1 MKTNIVYF
9 NPFYAKNIDLS
20 KPFIYFS
27 FGALNSMDFKAFKNA
42 RVLVT
47 GGAGFIGNN
56 LVRRLLQ
63 NEVSDIVIMDNQS
76 SGMAV
81 FLPDDNRITF
91 VGMDIDKMDKLNFV
105 INQHEFD
112 YVFHLAAHF
121 ANQNSVDHP
130 FSDIQTNIVGTVS
143 LLEILKFH
151 KSLKKFVYASSSCVY
166 GTSDKMHEETY
177 IYPSETPY
185 SINKYTAELY
195 TQYYAHLFHVPTVSI
210 RIFNTYG
217 PYELAGKYRN
227 VIPNFIEKAL
237 NGEELQITGTGK
249 ETRDFTFVEDLI
261 DLMLMAAL
269 SPSKD
274 GEIYNGGTGEKTEI
288 KNMAEIIC
296 KVTNSQSN
304 LVFKPAR
311 NWDKVKDRVSDL
323 SKSAAELG
331 YKPKVNIQEGLE
343 KTIKWYTDNYDK
355 VKSLK
360 NYFE

>member
-1 MKTNIVYF
+1 
-9 NPFYAKNIDLS
+9 
-20 KPFIYFS
+20 
-27 FGALNSMDFKAFKNA
+27 MDFQGLKNA

-63 NEVSDIVIMDNQS
+63 NDVSSIVIMDNQS
-76 SGMAV
+76 SGMSV
-81 FLPDDNRITF
+81 FLPNDPRITF

-151 KSLKKFVYASSSCVY
+151 KSLRKFVYASSSCVY
-166 GTSDKMHEETY
+166 GTASEMNENTF

-217 PYELAGKYRN
+217 PYEMAGKYRN

-237 NGEELQITGTGK
+237 NGEDLVITGTGR
-249 ETRDFTFVEDLI
+249 ESRDFTFVDDLV
-261 DLMLMAAL
+261 DLMLRAAL

-274 GEIYNGGTGEKTEI
+274 GEIYNGGTGDRTEI
-288 KNMAEIIC
+288 LQMAEII
-296 KVTNSQSN
+296 KEVTGSMSN
-304 LVFKPAR
+304 IVFKPAR
-311 NWDKVKDRVSDL
+311 NWDKVKDRLSDT
-323 SKSAAELG
+323 SKSAKELG
-331 YKPKVNIQEGLE
+331 YTPNVKIREGLE
-343 KTIKWYTDNYDK
+343 KTIKWYKDNYDK

>member
-1 MKTNIVYF
+1 
-9 NPFYAKNIDLS
+9 
-20 KPFIYFS
+20 
-27 FGALNSMDFKAFKNA
+27 MDKATLKNA

-56 LVRRLLQ
+56 LVRKLLAE
-63 NEVSDIVIMDNQS
+63 NVSQILIMDNQS
-76 SGMAV
+76 SGMSV
-81 FLPDDNRITF
+81 FLPNDPRIIF

-143 LLEILKFH
+143 LLEILKHH

-166 GTSDKMHEETY
+166 GTAEQMNEETF

-195 TQYYAHLFHVPTVSI
+195 TQYYAHLFHVPTLSI

-217 PYELAGKYRN
+217 PYEMAGKYRN

-237 NGEELQITGTGK
+237 NNEDLIITGTGK
-249 ETRDFTFVEDLI
+249 ETRDFTYVDDLVE
-261 DLMLMAAL
+261 LMISAAL
-269 SPSKD
+269 SPQKD
-274 GEIYNGGTGEKTEI
+274 GSIYNGGTGSKTEI
-288 KNMAEIIC
+288 LKMSEII
-296 KVTNSQSN
+296 KEATGSLSN
-304 LVFKPAR
+304 IIFKPAR
-311 NWDKVKDRVSDL
+311 AWDKVKDRVSDT
-323 SKSAAELG
+323 SKSASELG
-331 YKPKVNIQEGLE
+331 YQPKVNIEEGLK
-343 KTIKWYTDNYDK
+343 KTIKWYKDNYDK

>member
-1 MKTNIVYF
+1 
-9 NPFYAKNIDLS
+9 
-20 KPFIYFS
+20 
-27 FGALNSMDFKAFKNA
+27 MDFTAFKNA
-42 RVLVT
+42 RILVT

-56 LVRRLLQ
+56 LVRRLLANQ
-63 NEVSDIVIMDNQS
+63 VSNIVIMDNQS

-81 FLPDDNRITF
+81 FLPDDPRITF

-151 KSLKKFVYASSSCVY
+151 KSLKKFIYASSSCVY
-166 GTSDKMHEETY
+166 GTAEQMNEEAY

-237 NGEELQITGTGK
+237 NGEDLVITGTGK
-249 ETRDFTFVEDLI
+249 ETRDFTFVEDLV
-261 DLMLMAAL
+261 DLMLNAAL
-269 SPSKD
+269 SPSHE
-274 GEIYNGGTGEKTEI
+274 GEIFNGGTGQKTEI
-288 KNMAEIIC
+288 KAMAEII
-296 KVTNSQSN
+296 KSVTGSQSN
-304 LVFKPAR
+304 IVFKPAR
-311 NWDKVKDRVSDL
+311 NWDKVKDRVSNL
-323 SKSAAELG
+323 THSKAVLN
-331 YKPKVNIQEGLE
+331 YQPKVTIQEGLE
-343 KTIKWYTDNYDK
+343 KTIKWYKDNYDK

>member
-1 MKTNIVYF
+1 
-9 NPFYAKNIDLS
+9 
-20 KPFIYFS
+20 
-27 FGALNSMDFKAFKNA
+27 MDFQQLKNA

-63 NEVSDIVIMDNQS
+63 NDVSNIVIMDNQS

-81 FLPDDNRITF
+81 FLPNDSRITF

-151 KSLKKFVYASSSCVY
+151 KSLRKFVYASSSCVY
-166 GTSDKMHEETY
+166 GTASQMNEETY

-217 PYELAGKYRN
+217 PYEMAGKYRN

-237 NGEELQITGTGK
+237 NGEDLIITGTGR
-249 ETRDFTFVEDLI
+249 ESRDFTYVDDLV
-261 DLMLMAAL
+261 DLMLSAAL

-274 GEIYNGGTGEKTEI
+274 GDIFNGGTGDRTEI
-288 KNMAEIIC
+288 LNMAEII
-296 KVTNSQSN
+296 KEVTGSNSN
-304 LVFKPAR
+304 IVFKPSR
-311 NWDKVKDRVSDL
+311 NWDKVKDRLSDT
-323 SKSAAELG
+323 SKSCKDLG
-331 YKPKVNIQEGLE
+331 YEPKVKIREGLE
-343 KTIKWYTDNYDK
+343 KTIKWYRDNYDK

>member
-1 MKTNIVYF
+1 MF
-9 NPFYAKNIDLS
+9 LS
-20 KPFIYFS
+20 E
-27 FGALNSMDFKAFKNA
+27 LKNA
-42 RVLVT
+42 RILLT

-63 NEVSDIVIMDNQS
+63 NEVSQIVIMDNQS

-81 FLPDDNRITF
+81 FLPDDPRIIF

-151 KSLKKFVYASSSCVY
+151 KSLRKFIYASSSCVY
-166 GTSDKMHEETY
+166 GTATEMNEGTF

-237 NGEELQITGTGK
+237 NSEDLVITGTGR
-249 ETRDFTFVEDLI
+249 ETRDFTYVEDLV
-261 DLMLMAAL
+261 DLMLKAAL
-269 SPSKD
+269 SPSKE
-274 GEIYNGGTGEKTEI
+274 GEIFNGGTGRKTEI
-288 KNMAEIIC
+288 LQMAQII
-296 KVTNSQSN
+296 KEVTGSQSN
-304 LVFKPAR
+304 IVFKPAR
-311 NWDKVKDRVSDL
+311 NWDKVKDRMSDT
-323 SKSAAELG
+323 SKSVRELG
-331 YKPKVNIQEGLE
+331 YSPSVDIREGLG
-343 KTIKWYTDNYDK
+343 KTIKWYMDNYDK

>member
-1 MKTNIVYF
+1 
-9 NPFYAKNIDLS
+9 
-20 KPFIYFS
+20 
-27 FGALNSMDFKAFKNA
+27 MDFSAFKNA
-42 RVLVT
+42 RILVT

-56 LVRRLLQ
+56 LVRKLLAQ
-63 NEVSDIVIMDNQS
+63 QVANIVIMDNQS

-81 FLPDDNRITF
+81 FLPDDPRITF

-166 GTSDKMHEETY
+166 GTAEQMNEQAY

-185 SINKYTAELY
+185 SINKFTAELY

-217 PYELAGKYRN
+217 PYEMAGKYRN

-237 NGEELQITGTGK
+237 NGEDLIITGTGK

-261 DLMLMAAL
+261 DLMLTAVL
-269 SPSKD
+269 SPSKE
-274 GEIYNGGTGEKTEI
+274 GEIFNGGTGQKTEI
-288 KNMAEIIC
+288 KAMAEII
-296 KVTNSQSN
+296 KSVTSSSSN
-304 LVFKPAR
+304 IVFKPAR

-323 SKSAAELG
+323 SMSQKVLN
-331 YKPKVNIQEGLE
+331 YQPKVNIQEGLE
-343 KTIKWYTDNYDK
+343 KTIKWYKDNYDK

>member
-1 MKTNIVYF
+1 MNFTQL
-9 NPFYAKNIDLS
+9 KNS
-20 KPFIYFS
+20 
-27 FGALNSMDFKAFKNA
+27 

-63 NEVSDIVIMDNQS
+63 YEVSNIVIMDNQS
-76 SGMAV
+76 SGMSV
-81 FLPDDNRITF
+81 FLPNDPRITF

-151 KSLKKFVYASSSCVY
+151 KSLRKFVYASSSCVY
-166 GTSDKMHEETY
+166 GTAGHMNEEAF

-237 NGEELQITGTGK
+237 NGEDLTITGTGR
-249 ETRDFTFVEDLI
+249 ESRDFTFVEDLI
-261 DLMLMAAL
+261 DLMLGAAVGEAR
-269 SPSKD
+269 D
-274 GEIYNGGTGEKTEI
+274 GEIFNGGTGSKTEI
-288 KNMAEIIC
+288 LAMAEII
-296 KVTNSQSN
+296 KEVTGSNSN
-304 LVFKPAR
+304 IVFKPSR
-311 NWDKVKDRVSDL
+311 NWDKVKDRLSDT
-323 SKSAAELG
+323 SKSVKELS
-331 YKPKVNIQEGLE
+331 YEPKVSIREGLE
-343 KTIKWYTDNYDK
+343 KTIKWYKDNYDK

>member
-1 MKTNIVYF
+1 
-9 NPFYAKNIDLS
+9 
-20 KPFIYFS
+20 
-27 FGALNSMDFKAFKNA
+27 MDFKAFRNA
-42 RVLVT
+42 RILVT

-143 LLEILKFH
+143 LLEILKHH

-166 GTSDKMHEETY
+166 GTAATMSEDTY

-227 VIPNFIEKAL
+227 VIPNFIEKAI
-237 NGEELQITGTGK
+237 NGEDLIITGTGK
-249 ETRDFTFVEDLI
+249 ETRDFTYVEDLV
-261 DLMLMAAL
+261 DLMMMAAL
-269 SPSKD
+269 SNSKE
-274 GEIYNGGTGEKTEI
+274 GEIFNGGTGRKTEI
-288 KNMAEIIC
+288 KHMAEIIRE
-296 KVTNSQSN
+296 VTGSQSAI
-304 LVFKPAR
+304 VFRPAR
-311 NWDKVKDRVSDL
+311 NWDKVKDRVSNL
-323 SKSAAELG
+323 SKSAAELN
-331 YKPKVNIQEGLE
+331 YSPSVEIREGLE
-343 KTIKWYTDNYDK
+343 RTIKWYKENYDK

>member
-1 MKTNIVYF
+1 MEF
-9 NPFYAKNIDLS
+9 QSL
-20 KPFIYFS
+20 
-27 FGALNSMDFKAFKNA
+27 KNA

-63 NEVSDIVIMDNQS
+63 NEVSNIVIMDNQS

-81 FLPDDNRITF
+81 FLPNDPRITF

-151 KSLKKFVYASSSCVY
+151 KSLRKFVYASSSCVY
-166 GTSDKMHEETY
+166 GTASQMNEDTY

-237 NGEELQITGTGK
+237 NGEDLVITGTGR
-249 ETRDFTFVEDLI
+249 ESRDFTFVEDLI
-261 DLMLMAAL
+261 DLMIAAAL
-269 SPSKD
+269 SPSKE
-274 GEIYNGGTGEKTEI
+274 GEIFNGGTGFRTEI
-288 KNMAEIIC
+288 LNMAEII
-296 KVTNSQSN
+296 KEVTGSNSN
-304 LVFKPAR
+304 IIFKPAR
-311 NWDKVKDRVSDL
+311 NWDKVKDRVSDT
-323 SKSAAELG
+323 SRSASELG
-331 YKPKVNIQEGLE
+331 YAPAVKIREGLE
-343 KTIKWYTDNYDK
+343 KTIKWYKDNYDK

>member
-1 MKTNIVYF
+1 
-9 NPFYAKNIDLS
+9 
-20 KPFIYFS
+20 
-27 FGALNSMDFKAFKNA
+27 MDFQGLKNA

-63 NEVSDIVIMDNQS
+63 NDVSSIVIMDNQS
-76 SGMAV
+76 SGMSV
-81 FLPDDNRITF
+81 FLPNDQRITF

-151 KSLKKFVYASSSCVY
+151 KSLRKFVYASSSCVY
-166 GTSDKMHEETY
+166 GTASEMNENTF

-217 PYELAGKYRN
+217 PYEMAGKYRN

-237 NGEELQITGTGK
+237 NGEDLVITGTGR
-249 ETRDFTFVEDLI
+249 ESRDFTFVDDLV
-261 DLMLMAAL
+261 DLMLRAAL
-269 SPSKD
+269 SPSKE
-274 GEIYNGGTGEKTEI
+274 GEIYNGGTGDRTEI
-288 KNMAEIIC
+288 LQMAEII
-296 KVTNSQSN
+296 KEVTGSMSN
-304 LVFKPAR
+304 IVFKPAR
-311 NWDKVKDRVSDL
+311 NWDKVKDRLSDT
-323 SKSAAELG
+323 SKSAKELG
-331 YKPKVNIQEGLE
+331 YTPNVTIREGLE
-343 KTIKWYTDNYDK
+343 KTINWYKDNYDK

>member
-1 MKTNIVYF
+1 
-9 NPFYAKNIDLS
+9 
-20 KPFIYFS
+20 
-27 FGALNSMDFKAFKNA
+27 MDFQLLKNA

-63 NEVSDIVIMDNQS
+63 YEVSNIVIMDNQS

-81 FLPDDNRITF
+81 FLPNDPRITF

-130 FSDIQTNIVGTVS
+130 FSDIQTNIVGTVG

-151 KSLKKFVYASSSCVY
+151 KSLRKFVYASSSCVY
-166 GTSDKMHEETY
+166 GTASQMNEDTF

-237 NGEELQITGTGK
+237 NGEDLVITGTGR
-249 ETRDFTFVEDLI
+249 ESRDFTFVDDLI
-261 DLMLMAAL
+261 DLMIAAAL

-274 GEIYNGGTGEKTEI
+274 GEIYNGGTGFRTEI
-288 KNMAEIIC
+288 LNMAEII
-296 KVTNSQSN
+296 KEVTGSTSN
-304 LVFKPAR
+304 IVFKPAR
-311 NWDKVKDRVSDL
+311 NWDKVKDRLSDT
-323 SKSAAELG
+323 SKSAAELS
-331 YKPKVNIQEGLE
+331 YAPSVKIREGLE
-343 KTIKWYTDNYDK
+343 KTIKWYKDNYDK

>member
-1 MKTNIVYF
+1 
-9 NPFYAKNIDLS
+9 
-20 KPFIYFS
+20 
-27 FGALNSMDFKAFKNA
+27 MDKATLKNA

-56 LVRRLLQ
+56 LVRKLLAE
-63 NEVSDIVIMDNQS
+63 NVSQILIMDNQS
-76 SGMAV
+76 SGMSI
-81 FLPDDNRITF
+81 FLPDDPRIIF

-143 LLEILKFH
+143 LLEILKHH

-166 GTSDKMHEETY
+166 GTAEQMNEETF

-195 TQYYAHLFHVPTVSI
+195 TQYYAHLFNVPTLSI

-217 PYELAGKYRN
+217 PYEMAGKYRN

-237 NGEELQITGTGK
+237 NNEDLIITGTGK
-249 ETRDFTFVEDLI
+249 ETRDFTFVDDLV
-261 DLMLMAAL
+261 DLMIAAAL
-269 SPSKD
+269 SPQKD
-274 GEIYNGGTGEKTEI
+274 GSIYNGGTGSKTEI
-288 KNMAEIIC
+288 LKMSEII
-296 KVTNSQSN
+296 KEATGSLSHII
-304 LVFKPAR
+304 FKPSRA
-311 NWDKVKDRVSDL
+311 WDKVKDRLSDT
-323 SKSAAELG
+323 SKSANELG
-331 YKPKVNIQEGLE
+331 YQPKVNIEEGLL
-343 KTIKWYTDNYDK
+343 KTIKWYKDNYDK

>member
-1 MKTNIVYF
+1 
-9 NPFYAKNIDLS
+9 
-20 KPFIYFS
+20 
-27 FGALNSMDFKAFKNA
+27 MDFSAFKNA
-42 RVLVT
+42 RILVT

-56 LVRRLLQ
+56 LVRKLLAQ
-63 NEVSDIVIMDNQS
+63 QVANIVIMDNQS

-81 FLPDDNRITF
+81 FLPDDPRITF

-166 GTSDKMHEETY
+166 GTAEQMNEQAY

-185 SINKYTAELY
+185 SINKFTAELY

-217 PYELAGKYRN
+217 PYEMAGKYRN

-237 NGEELQITGTGK
+237 NGEDLIITGTGK

-261 DLMLMAAL
+261 DLMLTAAL
-269 SPSKD
+269 SPSKE
-274 GEIYNGGTGEKTEI
+274 GEIFNGGTGQKTEI
-288 KNMAEIIC
+288 KAMAEII
-296 KVTNSQSN
+296 KSVTSSSSN
-304 LVFKPAR
+304 IVFKPAR

-323 SKSAAELG
+323 SMSQKVLN
-331 YKPKVNIQEGLE
+331 YQPKVNIQEGLE
-343 KTIKWYTDNYDK
+343 KTIKWYKDNYDK

>member
-1 MKTNIVYF
+1 ME
-9 NPFYAKNIDLS
+9 
-20 KPFIYFS
+20 
-27 FGALNSMDFKAFKNA
+27 KATLKNA

-56 LVRRLLQ
+56 LVRKLLSE
-63 NEVSDIVIMDNQS
+63 NVSKILIMDNQS
-76 SGMAV
+76 SGMSV
-81 FLPDDNRITF
+81 FLPNDPRIIF

-130 FSDIQTNIVGTVS
+130 FSDIQTNIVGTVG
-143 LLEILKFH
+143 LLEILKSH
-151 KSLKKFVYASSSCVY
+151 KSIQKFVYASSSCVY
-166 GTSDKMHEETY
+166 GTAEQMDENTF

-237 NGEELQITGTGK
+237 NNEDLIITGTGK
-249 ETRDFTFVEDLI
+249 ETRDFTYVDDLI
-261 DLMLMAAL
+261 DLMISAAL
-269 SPSKD
+269 GPNKD
-274 GEIYNGGTGEKTEI
+274 GEIFNGGTGTKTEI
-288 KNMAEIIC
+288 LKMSEII
-296 KVTNSQSN
+296 KEATGSLSN
-304 LVFKPAR
+304 IIFKPAR
-311 NWDKVKDRVSDL
+311 AWDKVKDRVSDT
-323 SKSAAELG
+323 SKSASELG
-331 YKPKVNIQEGLE
+331 YQPKVNIEEGLQ
-343 KTIKWYTDNYDK
+343 KTIKWYKENYDK

>member
-1 MKTNIVYF
+1 
-9 NPFYAKNIDLS
+9 
-20 KPFIYFS
+20 
-27 FGALNSMDFKAFKNA
+27 MDFQSLKNA

-63 NEVSDIVIMDNQS
+63 YEVSNIVIMDNQS

-81 FLPDDNRITF
+81 FLPNDPRITF

-130 FSDIQTNIVGTVS
+130 FSDIQTNIVGTVG

-151 KSLKKFVYASSSCVY
+151 KSLRKFVYASSSCVY
-166 GTSDKMHEETY
+166 GTASQMNEDTF

-237 NGEELQITGTGK
+237 NGEDLVITGTGR
-249 ETRDFTFVEDLI
+249 ESRDFTFVDDLI
-261 DLMLMAAL
+261 DLMIAAAL

-274 GEIYNGGTGEKTEI
+274 GEIYNGGTGFRTEI
-288 KNMAEIIC
+288 LNMAEII
-296 KVTNSQSN
+296 KEVTGSTSN
-304 LVFKPAR
+304 IVFKPAR
-311 NWDKVKDRVSDL
+311 NWDKVKDRLSDT
-323 SKSAAELG
+323 SKSAAELS
-331 YKPKVNIQEGLE
+331 YAPSVKIREGLE
-343 KTIKWYTDNYDK
+343 KTIKWYKDNYDK

>member
-1 MKTNIVYF
+1 MF
-9 NPFYAKNIDLS
+9 EQL
-20 KPFIYFS
+20 
-27 FGALNSMDFKAFKNA
+27 KNA

-63 NEVSDIVIMDNQS
+63 CEVSQIVIMDNQS
-76 SGMAV
+76 SGMSV
-81 FLPDDNRITF
+81 FLPNDARIIF

-105 INQHEFD
+105 INQHTFD

-130 FSDIQTNIVGTVS
+130 FSDIQTNIVGTVG

-166 GTSDKMHEETY
+166 GTTENMTEETY

-195 TQYYAHLFHVPTVSI
+195 TQYYAHLFHVPTLSI

-217 PYELAGKYRN
+217 PYEMAGKYRN
-227 VIPNFIEKAL
+227 VIPNFIEKAI
-237 NGEELQITGTGK
+237 NGEELIITGTGK
-249 ETRDFTFVEDLI
+249 ETRDFTFVEDLV
-261 DLMLMAAL
+261 DLMLLGAC
-269 SPSKD
+269 SEYKE
-274 GEIYNGGTGEKTEI
+274 GEIFNGGTGAKTEI
-288 KNMAEIIC
+288 LKMAEII
-296 KVTNSQSN
+296 KGETNSNSAIT
-304 LVFKPAR
+304 FKPAR
-311 NWDKVKDRVSDL
+311 NWDKVKDRMSDT
-323 SKSAAELG
+323 SKSANALG
-331 YKPKVNIQEGLE
+331 YSPKVSIEEGLK
-343 KTIKWYTDNYDK
+343 KTIKWYQDNYDK

>member
-1 MKTNIVYF
+1 M
-9 NPFYAKNIDLS
+9 
-20 KPFIYFS
+20 S
-27 FGALNSMDFKAFKNA
+27 FESLKNA

-56 LVRRLLQ
+56 LVRKLLQ
-63 NEVSDIVIMDNQS
+63 CEVSQIVVLDNQS

-81 FLPDDNRITF
+81 FLPNDVRITF
-91 VGMDIDKMDKLNFV
+91 VGMDIDRYDKLNFV

-166 GTSDKMHEETY
+166 GTTENMNEEAY

-195 TQYYAHLFHVPTVSI
+195 TQYYAHLFHVPTLSI

-227 VIPNFIEKAL
+227 VIPNFIEKAI
-237 NGEELQITGTGK
+237 NGEELSITGTGK
-249 ETRDFTFVEDLI
+249 ETRDFTYVEDLI
-261 DLMLMAAL
+261 ELMLLGAC
-269 SPSKD
+269 SNYHE
-274 GEIYNGGTGEKTEI
+274 GEIFNGGTGAKTEI
-288 KNMAEIIC
+288 LKMAEII
-296 KVTNSQSN
+296 KEHTQSISQIA
-304 LVFKPAR
+304 FKPAR
-311 NWDKVKDRVSDL
+311 NWDKVKDRMSDT
-323 SKSAAELG
+323 SKSGKALG
-331 YKPKVNIQEGLE
+331 YAPKTSIEEGLQ
-343 KTIKWYTDNYDK
+343 KTIKWYKENYDK

>member
-1 MKTNIVYF
+1 ME
-9 NPFYAKNIDLS
+9 
-20 KPFIYFS
+20 
-27 FGALNSMDFKAFKNA
+27 KATLKNA

-56 LVRRLLQ
+56 LVRKLLSE
-63 NEVSDIVIMDNQS
+63 NVSKILIMDNQS
-76 SGMAV
+76 SGMSV
-81 FLPDDNRITF
+81 FLPNDPRIVF

-143 LLEILKFH
+143 LLEILKSH
-151 KSLKKFVYASSSCVY
+151 KSLKKFIYASSSCVY
-166 GTSDKMHEETY
+166 GTAEQMDENTF

-237 NGEELQITGTGK
+237 NNEDLVITGTGK
-249 ETRDFTFVEDLI
+249 ETRDFTYVDDLI
-261 DLMLMAAL
+261 DLMISAAL
-269 SPSKD
+269 GPNKD
-274 GEIYNGGTGEKTEI
+274 GEIFNGGTGTKTEI
-288 KNMAEIIC
+288 LKMSEII
-296 KVTNSQSN
+296 KEATGSLSN
-304 LVFKPAR
+304 IIFKPAR
-311 NWDKVKDRVSDL
+311 AWDKVKDRVSDT
-323 SKSAAELG
+323 SKSASELG
-331 YKPKVNIQEGLE
+331 YQPKVTIEEGLQ
-343 KTIKWYTDNYDK
+343 KTIKWYKENYDK

>member
-1 MKTNIVYF
+1 
-9 NPFYAKNIDLS
+9 
-20 KPFIYFS
+20 
-27 FGALNSMDFKAFKNA
+27 MDFSAFKNA
-42 RVLVT
+42 RILVT

-56 LVRRLLQ
+56 LVRKLLAQ
-63 NEVSDIVIMDNQS
+63 QVANIVIMDNQS

-81 FLPDDNRITF
+81 FLPDDPRITF

-166 GTSDKMHEETY
+166 CTAEQMNEQAY

-185 SINKYTAELY
+185 SINKFTAELY

-217 PYELAGKYRN
+217 PYEMAGKYRN

-237 NGEELQITGTGK
+237 NGEDLIITGTGK

-261 DLMLMAAL
+261 DLMLTAAL
-269 SPSKD
+269 SPSKE
-274 GEIYNGGTGEKTEI
+274 GEIFNGGTGQKTEI
-288 KNMAEIIC
+288 KAMAEII
-296 KVTNSQSN
+296 KSVTSSSSN
-304 LVFKPAR
+304 IVFKPAR

-323 SKSAAELG
+323 SMSQKVLN
-331 YKPKVNIQEGLE
+331 YQPKVNIQEGLE
-343 KTIKWYTDNYDK
+343 KTIKWYKDNYDK

>member
-1 MKTNIVYF
+1 M
-9 NPFYAKNIDLS
+9 
-20 KPFIYFS
+20 
-27 FGALNSMDFKAFKNA
+27 
-42 RVLVT
+42 VT

-56 LVRRLLQ
+56 LVRKLLAQ
-63 NEVSDIVIMDNQS
+63 QVANIVIMDNQS

-81 FLPDDNRITF
+81 FLPDDPRITF

-166 GTSDKMHEETY
+166 GTAEQMNEQAY

-185 SINKYTAELY
+185 SINKFTAELY

-217 PYELAGKYRN
+217 PYEMAGKYRN

-237 NGEELQITGTGK
+237 NGEDLIITGTGK

-261 DLMLMAAL
+261 DLMLTAVL
-269 SPSKD
+269 SPSKE
-274 GEIYNGGTGEKTEI
+274 GEIFNGGTGQKTEI
-288 KNMAEIIC
+288 KAMAEII
-296 KVTNSQSN
+296 KSVTSSSSN
-304 LVFKPAR
+304 IVFKPAR

-323 SKSAAELG
+323 SMSQKVLN
-331 YKPKVNIQEGLE
+331 YQPKVNIQEGLE
-343 KTIKWYTDNYDK
+343 KTIKWYKDNYDK

>member
-1 MKTNIVYF
+1 MEF
-9 NPFYAKNIDLS
+9 DSL
-20 KPFIYFS
+20 
-27 FGALNSMDFKAFKNA
+27 KNA

-56 LVRRLLQ
+56 LVRRLLSIG
-63 NEVSDIVIMDNQS
+63 VSQILIMDNQS
-76 SGMAV
+76 SGMSV
-81 FLPDDNRITF
+81 FLPNDARIIF

-105 INQHEFD
+105 INQHQFD

-166 GTSDKMHEETY
+166 GTAMNMSEDTY

-227 VIPNFIEKAL
+227 VIPNFIEKAM
-237 NGEELQITGTGK
+237 NGEDLVITGTGK
-249 ETRDFTFVEDLI
+249 ETRDFTFVEDLV
-261 DLMLMAAL
+261 DLMLLAAT
-269 SPSKD
+269 SDSSD
-274 GEIYNGGTGEKTEI
+274 GEIFNGGTGNKTEI
-288 KNMAEIIC
+288 LEMAQIIME
-296 KVTNSQSN
+296 KTGSVSN
-304 LVFKPAR
+304 LLFKPAR
-311 NWDKVKDRVSDL
+311 NWDKVKDRMSNT
-323 SKSAAELG
+323 SKSARVLG
-331 YKPKVNIQEGLE
+331 YKPKVGIREGLE
-343 KTIKWYTDNYDK
+343 KTIKWYKENYDK
-355 VKSLK
+355 VQSLK

>member
-1 MKTNIVYF
+1 
-9 NPFYAKNIDLS
+9 
-20 KPFIYFS
+20 
-27 FGALNSMDFKAFKNA
+27 MDFESLKNA

-56 LVRRLLQ
+56 LVRRLLSIG
-63 NEVSDIVIMDNQS
+63 VSQIVIMDNQS
-76 SGMAV
+76 SGMSV
-81 FLPDDNRITF
+81 FLPNDARITF

-151 KSLKKFVYASSSCVY
+151 KSLKKFIYASSSCVY
-166 GTSDKMHEETY
+166 GTASDMTEDVY

-237 NGEELQITGTGK
+237 NGEDLVITGTGK
-249 ETRDFTFVEDLI
+249 ETRDFTFVEDLVE
-261 DLMLMAAL
+261 LMLLAAT
-269 SPSKD
+269 SNSRD
-274 GEIYNGGTGEKTEI
+274 GEIFNGGTGSKTEI
-288 KNMAEIIC
+288 LEMAEIIREN
-296 KVTNSQSN
+296 TESTSS

-311 NWDKVKDRVSDL
+311 NWDKVKDRMSNT
-323 SKSAAELG
+323 SRSAKGLG
-331 YKPKVNIQEGLE
+331 YKPKVGIREGLE
-343 KTIKWYTDNYDK
+343 KTIKWYKDNYDK
-355 VKSLK
+355 VQSLK

>member
-1 MKTNIVYF
+1 
-9 NPFYAKNIDLS
+9 LC

-27 FGALNSMDFKAFKNA
+27 FGTLKSMEFDNLKNA
-42 RVLVT
+42 RILVT

-56 LVRRLLQ
+56 LVRSLLSLG
-63 NEVSDIVIMDNQS
+63 VSQIVIMDNQS
-76 SGMAV
+76 SGMSV
-81 FLPDDNRITF
+81 FLPNDARITF

-166 GTSDKMHEETY
+166 GTASDMTEDTY

-227 VIPNFIEKAL
+227 VIPNFIEKAM
-237 NGEELQITGTGK
+237 NGEDLVITGTGK
-249 ETRDFTFVEDLI
+249 ETRDFTYVEDLVE
-261 DLMLMAAL
+261 LMLLAATG
-269 SPSKD
+269 PSHD
-274 GEIYNGGTGEKTEI
+274 GEIFNGGTGTKTEI
-288 KNMAEIIC
+288 LKMAEIIM
-296 KVTNSQSN
+296 KNTQSTSN
-304 LVFKPAR
+304 LIFKPAR
-311 NWDKVKDRVSDL
+311 NWDKVKDRMSNT
-323 SKSAAELG
+323 SKSAKGLG
-331 YKPKVNIQEGLE
+331 YKPKVSIEEGLE
-343 KTIKWYTDNYDK
+343 KTIKWYKDNYDK
-355 VKSLK
+355 VQSLK

>member
-1 MKTNIVYF
+1 M
-9 NPFYAKNIDLS
+9 DLT
-20 KPFIYFS
+20 P
-27 FGALNSMDFKAFKNA
+27 LKNA
-42 RVLVT
+42 RILVT

-56 LVRRLLQ
+56 LIRRLLQ
-63 NEVSDIVIMDNQS
+63 NDVSQIVIMDNQS

-81 FLPDDNRITF
+81 FLPNDPRIIF

-130 FSDIQTNIVGTVS
+130 FSDIQTNIVGTVG

-151 KSLKKFVYASSSCVY
+151 KSLRKFVYASSSCVY
-166 GTSDKMHEETY
+166 GTATEMNEETF

-237 NGEELQITGTGK
+237 NGEDLVITGTGR
-249 ETRDFTFVEDLI
+249 ETRDFTFVDDLV
-261 DLMLMAAL
+261 DLMLRAAI
-269 SPSKD
+269 SPSKEGD
-274 GEIYNGGTGEKTEI
+274 IFNGGTGEKTEI
-288 KNMAEIIC
+288 LNMAEII
-296 KVTNSQSN
+296 KEVTGSQSN
-304 LVFKPAR
+304 IVFKPAR
-311 NWDKVKDRVSDL
+311 NWDKVKDRMSNT
-323 SKSAAELG
+323 SKSAKELG
-331 YKPKVNIQEGLE
+331 YQPNVKIREGLE
-343 KTIKWYTDNYDK
+343 KTIKWYMDNYDK

>member
-1 MKTNIVYF
+1 
-9 NPFYAKNIDLS
+9 
-20 KPFIYFS
+20 
-27 FGALNSMDFKAFKNA
+27 MDSQSLKNA

-63 NEVSDIVIMDNQS
+63 NDVSSIVIMDNQS

-81 FLPDDNRITF
+81 FLPNDPRITF

-151 KSLKKFVYASSSCVY
+151 KSLRKFVYASSSCVY
-166 GTSDKMHEETY
+166 GTATQMNEDTF

-237 NGEELQITGTGK
+237 NGEDLVITGTGR
-249 ETRDFTFVEDLI
+249 ESRDFTFVEDLI
-261 DLMLMAAL
+261 DLMIAAAL
-269 SPSKD
+269 SPSKE
-274 GEIYNGGTGEKTEI
+274 GEIFNGGTGFRTEI
-288 KNMAEIIC
+288 LNMAEII
-296 KVTNSQSN
+296 KEVTASTSN
-304 LVFKPAR
+304 IVFKPAR
-311 NWDKVKDRVSDL
+311 NWDKVKDRLSDT
-323 SKSAAELG
+323 SKSASELN
-331 YKPKVNIQEGLE
+331 YAPSVQIREGLE
-343 KTIKWYTDNYDK
+343 RTIKWYKDNYDK

>member
-1 MKTNIVYF
+1 
-9 NPFYAKNIDLS
+9 
-20 KPFIYFS
+20 
-27 FGALNSMDFKAFKNA
+27 MDFQGLKNA

-63 NEVSDIVIMDNQS
+63 NDVSSIVIMDNQS
-76 SGMAV
+76 SGMSV
-81 FLPDDNRITF
+81 FLPNDQRITF

-151 KSLKKFVYASSSCVY
+151 KSLRKFVYASSSCVY
-166 GTSDKMHEETY
+166 GTATQMNENTF

-217 PYELAGKYRN
+217 PYEMAGKYRN

-237 NGEELQITGTGK
+237 NGEDLVITGTGR
-249 ETRDFTFVEDLI
+249 ESRDFTFVDDLV
-261 DLMLMAAL
+261 DLMLRAAL

-274 GEIYNGGTGEKTEI
+274 GEIFNGGTGDRTEI
-288 KNMAEIIC
+288 LQMAEII
-296 KVTNSQSN
+296 KEVTGSVSN
-304 LVFKPAR
+304 IVFKPAR
-311 NWDKVKDRVSDL
+311 NWDKVKDRLSDT
-323 SKSAAELG
+323 SKSAQELG
-331 YKPKVNIQEGLE
+331 YAPNVNIREGLE
-343 KTIKWYTDNYDK
+343 KTIKWYKDNYDK

>member
-1 MKTNIVYF
+1 M
-9 NPFYAKNIDLS
+9 DLTQ
-20 KPFIYFS
+20 
-27 FGALNSMDFKAFKNA
+27 LKNA
-42 RVLVT
+42 RILVT

-63 NEVSDIVIMDNQS
+63 NEVSQIVIMDNQS

-81 FLPDDNRITF
+81 FLPNDPRIIF

-151 KSLKKFVYASSSCVY
+151 KSLRKFVYASSSCVY
-166 GTSDKMHEETY
+166 GTATDMSEDTF

-237 NGEELQITGTGK
+237 NGEDLVITGTGR

-261 DLMLMAAL
+261 DLMIQAAL
-269 SPSKD
+269 SPSKEGD
-274 GEIYNGGTGEKTEI
+274 IFNGGTGEKTEI
-288 KNMAEIIC
+288 IQMAQII
-296 KVTNSQSN
+296 KEFTGSQSN
-304 LVFKPAR
+304 IVFKPAR
-311 NWDKVKDRVSDL
+311 NWDKVKDRMSDT
-323 SKSAAELG
+323 SKSVKELG
-331 YKPKVNIQEGLE
+331 YQPSVKIREGLE
-343 KTIKWYTDNYDK
+343 KTIKWYMDNYDK